1 VRAWLDELLL
11 STLTRDWDK
20 RQPGN
25 YSKMLQQS
33 QAATPQHIHDAFM
46 RIDSKSTALLTY
58 VAMIIAGL
66 GICAPIVAEHPVE
79 EGIVIAQISLFLLI
93 AVGCLRCLSVF
104 ASPTVLGDAADLP
117 ANLEREL
124 IIRQELFR
132 LCHRASIVFTL
143 GVFISLPAML
153 LYRPDM

>member
-1 VRAWLDELLL
+1 VKNRLDEALF
-11 STLTRDWDK
+11 SFLTRDWEK
-20 RQPGN
+20 RGALN
-25 YSKMLQQS
+25 YSKRLQKN
-33 QAATPQHIHDAFM
+33 QAATPQHVHDAFQ

-66 GICAPIVAEHPVE
+66 GICAPLVAEHALE
-79 EGIVIAQISLFLLI
+79 EAIVIAQISIFLLI

-104 ASPTVLGDAADLP
+104 SAPAMAGDEATDLD
-117 ANLEREL
+117 REL

-132 LCHRASIVFTL
+132 ICHRASIIFTL

-153 LYRPDM
+153 LWRPDM